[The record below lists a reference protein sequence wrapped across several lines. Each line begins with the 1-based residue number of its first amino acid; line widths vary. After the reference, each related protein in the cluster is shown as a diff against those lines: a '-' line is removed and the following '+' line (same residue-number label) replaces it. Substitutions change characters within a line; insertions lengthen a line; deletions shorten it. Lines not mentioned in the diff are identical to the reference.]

1 MNVCGPYIHIS
12 AEEKGAR
19 KPARCPNSTKFVPEM
34 LSAIAILLSAI
45 FLQPGYAQDREV
57 ELTVDQKIDAILAP
71 LAGSHT
77 PGLAVLVV
85 KEGKKL
91 FERGYGVRDL
101 HSSAKIDEHTN
112 FRLAS
117 CSKQF
122 TAMAIMLLVHDGK
135 LRYDQKL
142 TDIFP
147 DFPAYGKSITIRN
160 LLNHTGG
167 LQDYETLMD
176 QADAPDSTYPFPHNW
191 TAEHQ
196 IQDAEVLTLLEQTDH
211 GMFPPGTQWYYSNSG
226 YVVLGL
232 IVAKVSG
239 QSFPEFLRQRIFAP
253 LKMDHTLAYVKG
265 QNEITNRAYGHTK
278 EGNTWNQTDQSSTS
292 ATLGDGGIY
301 SSLEDL
307 AKWDEALR
315 TNKLLSKEEMQPAL
329 TPVTLTFTSPSPSP
343 CATHSIA
350 SSNPARTESDSNV
363 PWCNDPQPRWP
374 ANSDRPEGAPVSY
387 GFGWFV
393 DPYESHQRMWHYGE
407 TMGFHSYIV
416 RFPND
421 HLTVIVLCNRTD
433 IIPEPQALDVADLFL
448 AAQK

>member
-1 MNVCGPYIHIS
+1 MLRGQIKTARSTPLILRLAAAFFALAGIMAS
-12 AEEKGAR
+12 AR
-19 KPARCPNSTKFVPEM
+19 
-34 LSAIAILLSAI
+34 
-45 FLQPGYAQDREV
+45 AQDPSNPS
-57 ELTVDQKIDAILAP
+57 TMTQNIDAIFAP
-71 LAGSHT
+71 LVT
-77 PGLAVLVV
+77 PNSPGVAVLVI
-85 KEGKKL
+85 KNGKKL
-91 FERGYGVRDL
+91 FERGYGLRDL
-101 HSSAKIDEHTN
+101 QSAAKIDPSTN

-142 TDIFP
+142 IEIFP
-147 DFPAYGKSITIRN
+147 DFPAYGKSISVRN
-160 LLNHTGG
+160 LLNHTAG
-167 LQDYETLMD
+167 LQDYETLME
-176 QADAPDSTYPFPHNW
+176 QPGTKGKW
-191 TAEHQ
+191 TDDHQ

-211 GMFPPGTQWYYSNSG
+211 GMFPSGAQWYYSNSG

-232 IVAKVSG
+232 IVAKVSS

-253 LKMDHTLAYVKG
+253 LKMDHTVAYVQG

-315 TNKLLSKEEMQPAL
+315 TNKLLSKEEMQSAL
-329 TPVTLTFTSPSPSP
+329 TPVTLPTTS
-343 CATHSIA
+343 TKGD
-350 SSNPARTESDSNV
+350 T
-363 PWCNDPQPRWP
+363 QPRWP
-374 ANSDRPEGAPVSY
+374 ANSDRPEGTPVSY
-387 GFGWFV
+387 SFGWFL
-393 DPYESHQRMWHYGE
+393 DPYRTHPRMWHYGE

-421 HLTVIVLCNRTD
+421 HLTIIVLCNRTD

>member
-1 MNVCGPYIHIS
+1 MFPQRIETSRRTPLIMKLAAGFLALAGIVTN
-12 AEEKGAR
+12 AR
-19 KPARCPNSTKFVPEM
+19 AHDPSNQSTVT
-34 LSAIAILLSAI
+34 
-45 FLQPGYAQDREV
+45 QN
-57 ELTVDQKIDAILAP
+57 IDAIFKP
-71 LAGSHT
+71 LVT
-77 PGLAVLVV
+77 PNSPGVAVLVV
-85 KEGKKL
+85 KDGGKV
-91 FERGYGVRDL
+91 FERGYGLRDL
-101 HSSAKIDEHTN
+101 QGPAKIDPRTN

-122 TAMAIMLLVHDGK
+122 TSMAIMLLVHDGK

-147 DFPAYGKSITIRN
+147 DVPAYAKTISIRN

-167 LQDYETLMD
+167 LQDYETLMER
-176 QADAPDSTYPFPHNW
+176 PDNKGKW
-191 TAEHQ
+191 TDDHQ

-239 QSFPEFLRQRIFAP
+239 QPFPEFLRQRIFAP
-253 LKMDHTLAYVKG
+253 LKMDTTLAYVKG
-265 QNEITNRAYGHTK
+265 QNEITNRGYGHAK
-278 EGNTWNQTDQSSTS
+278 EGNTWKQTDQSSTS

-329 TPVTLTFTSPSPSP
+329 TPVTLLPTS
-343 CATHSIA
+343 I
-350 SSNPARTESDSNV
+350 NIDV
-363 PWCNDPQPRWP
+363 QPRWP
-374 ANSDRPEGAPVSY
+374 ANSDRPEGTPVSY
-387 GFGWFV
+387 GFGWFL
-393 DPYESHQRMWHYGE
+393 DPWRIHPRMWHYGE

-416 RFPND
+416 RF
-421 HLTVIVLCNRTD
+421 TVAAGSLNGVTIIVLCNRTD
-433 IIPEPQALDVADLFL
+433 ISPESLALQIANLFL
-448 AAQK
+448 AHQNNIEL